1 MSQVRSVLRG
11 RPSRLHGGKPRI
23 AQRPGRCLLEFLEL
37 RRLLTGVAPVAADD
51 AYGVLEDIPLIENT
65 AGLLG
70 NGVLS
75 NDTDVESDHLTA
87 VKVTDPAN
95 GTLALDPDGSFLY
108 TPNANFNGVD
118 TFTYKAN
125 DGTGDSNVATVTI
138 TVTAVNDVPSFTKGA
153 DQTVLEEAGAQT
165 AAGWATAISAG
176 PADEAAQALD
186 FIVSNDNNALFA
198 VQAAI
203 NATSGDLTYT
213 LVADGN
219 GLATV
224 TVRLH
229 DDGGT
234 ANGGVDTSAAQTF
247 TVSVTA
253 VNDAPSFTKGADQTV
268 LEDAVAQTV
277 AGWATAISA
286 GPANESGQVL
296 SFTVT
301 NDFNSLFNIQ
311 PAINA
316 TGTLTYT
323 LAPHVNGVPI
333 GPAHVAVWLH
343 DDGGTANGGVDT
355 AALQTFTIMVTPV
368 NDAPFFM
375 TGADQVVDEG
385 LAAQTLAGWATA
397 MYAGQGDEVAQVLD
411 FIVTN
416 DNNAMFAVQPA
427 INATSG
433 DLTYT
438 LAADGNGMATV
449 TVQLHDDGGTA
460 NGGVDTSAAQ
470 TFTINVMAVNDV
482 PSFTKGA
489 DQTVL
494 EDAGAQT
501 AVEWATSMSAGPANE
516 SAQVLDFI
524 VTNDNNALFAAQPAI
539 EAVSGNLTYALAANA
554 NGAATVTVQ
563 LHDDGG
569 EDDGGVDTSAAQ
581 TFTITVTAVN
591 DVPSFTK
598 GANQTVLEDAVA
610 QTVAGWATAIS
621 AGPANEAAQVLNFIV
636 SNDNDALF
644 AVQPAISAAGGL
656 TYTLAADANGLA
668 TVTVQL
674 HDDGGTADGGVNA
687 SAAQTFTIN
696 VTAVN
701 DVPSFTKG
709 LDRTVL
715 EDAVGDNMVTGW
727 ATDIAAGPANE
738 SAQVVDF
745 IVTNNKNS
753 LFSVQPAIDIG
764 GDLTY
769 TLAAN
774 ANGVATVTVKI
785 HDNGGTAN
793 GGVDTSAAQT
803 FTITVTPVNDVPV
816 ATNNT
821 YTVAEDTEL
830 TVGPVGVLA
839 NDVDVDHDALNAVFF
854 EGPTHGELVLND
866 DGSFTYQPDA
876 GFVGTDTFYY
886 KANDCTVD
894 SAVATVT
901 INVIHVNEAPL
912 AKRINVRNAPGQT
925 AAIDVLARSSD
936 PEGDDLIAGVLYAP
950 RHGTAEV
957 DDNGT
962 PGDPSDDVIVYR
974 PDRGYYGGDHFFYE
988 VDDGN
993 GGTAFA
999 RITIRTQ
1006 GAGLVP
1012 GGGTRTDLMVLG
1024 TAGNDVIVL
1033 GRAPNNGVTVMLNG
1047 RALGVFN
1054 PTGKITADGMAG
1066 NDVID
1071 ASAMARRVMLYGGDG
1086 NDELLGGVSRD
1097 SLFGGNGNDVLRGS
1111 GRDYLYGGAG
1121 KDKIFRG

>member
-1 MSQVRSVLRG
+1 MSQLRSVLRG

-37 RRLLTGVAPVAADD
+37 RRLLTGLAPVAVDD

-138 TVTAVNDVPSFTKGA
+138 TVMAVNDVPSFTKGA
-153 DQTVLEEAGAQT
+153 DQTVLEGPWELTVG
-165 AAGWATAISAG
+165 GWATAISAG
-176 PADEAAQALD
+176 PADEAGQALD
-186 FIVSNDNNALFA
+186 FIVTNDNNALFA
-198 VQAAI
+198 VQPAI
-203 NATSGDLTYT
+203 NAAGRLTFT
-213 LVADGN
+213 LAGNGN

-247 TVSVTA
+247 TITVTA

-268 LEDAVAQTV
+268 LEDAGAQTV
-277 AGWATAISA
+277 GGWATAISA
-286 GPANESGQVL
+286 GPA
-296 SFTVT
+296 
-301 NDFNSLFNIQ
+301 
-311 PAINA
+311 
-316 TGTLTYT
+316 
-323 LAPHVNGVPI
+323 
-333 GPAHVAVWLH
+333 
-343 DDGGTANGGVDT
+343 
-355 AALQTFTIMVTPV
+355 
-368 NDAPFFM
+368 
-375 TGADQVVDEG
+375 DE
-385 LAAQTLAGWATA
+385 A
-397 MYAGQGDEVAQVLD
+397 AQVLD

-416 DNNAMFAVQPA
+416 DNNTLFAAQPA
-427 INATSG
+427 VDAASG

-438 LAADGNGMATV
+438 LAGDANGVAIV
-449 TVQLHDDGGTA
+449 TVRLHDDGGTA
-460 NGGVDTSAAQ
+460 NGGVSTSAAQ
-470 TFTINVMAVNDV
+470 TFTVSVTAVNDG

-494 EDAGAQT
+494 EDAEAQT
-501 AVEWATSMSAGPANE
+501 VAGWATAISKGPADE
-516 SAQVLDFI
+516 SGQVLSFT
-524 VTNDNNALFAAQPAI
+524 VTNTFNSLFYVQPAI
-539 EAVSGNLTYALAANA
+539 DATGTLTYTLAPHI
-554 NGAATVTVQ
+554 NGVPTGPAQVNVW

-569 EDDGGVDTSAAQ
+569 TANGGVDTSAAQ

-598 GANQTVLEDAVA
+598 GANQTVLEGAAA
-610 QTVAGWATAIS
+610 QTVAEWATAMS
-621 AGPANEAAQVLNFIV
+621 AGPADEAAQVLIFIV
-636 SNDNDALF
+636 TNDNDAMF

-668 TVTVQL
+668 TVTVRL
-674 HDDGGTADGGVNA
+674 HDDGETANGGVDT
-687 SAAQTFTIN
+687 SAAQTFTIT

-709 LDRTVL
+709 LGRTVL

-830 TVGPVGVLA
+830 TVGPIGVLA
-839 NDVDVDHDALNAVFF
+839 NDVDVDHDALHAVFF

-876 GFVGTDTFYY
+876 GFVGTDTFMY
-886 KANDCTVD
+886 KANDGTVD

-912 AKRINVRNAPGQT
+912 AKRINVRNAPGQM

-936 PEGDDLIAGVLYAP
+936 PEGDDLVAGVLYAP
-950 RHGTAEV
+950 RHGRAEV

>member
-1 MSQVRSVLRG
+1 MSQLRSVLRG

-37 RRLLTGVAPVAADD
+37 RRLLTGLAPVAVDD
-51 AYGVLEDIPLIENT
+51 AYGAVEDIPLFENT
-65 AGLLG
+65 AGVLG
-70 NGVLS
+70 KGVLV
-75 NDTDVESDHLTA
+75 NDTDGESDPLTA

-95 GTLALDPDGSFLY
+95 GTLTLNPDGSFLY

-118 TFTYKAN
+118 TFTYQAN

-153 DQTVLEEAGAQT
+153 DQTVLE
-165 AAGWATAISAG
+165 
-176 PADEAAQALD
+176 
-186 FIVSNDNNALFA
+186 
-198 VQAAI
+198 
-203 NATSGDLTYT
+203 
-213 LVADGN
+213 
-219 GLATV
+219 
-224 TVRLH
+224 
-229 DDGGT
+229 
-234 ANGGVDTSAAQTF
+234 
-247 TVSVTA
+247 
-253 VNDAPSFTKGADQTV
+253 
-268 LEDAVAQTV
+268 DAVAQTV

-286 GPANESGQVL
+286 GPANE
-296 SFTVT
+296 
-301 NDFNSLFNIQ
+301 
-311 PAINA
+311 
-316 TGTLTYT
+316 
-323 LAPHVNGVPI
+323 
-333 GPAHVAVWLH
+333 
-343 DDGGTANGGVDT
+343 
-355 AALQTFTIMVTPV
+355 
-368 NDAPFFM
+368 
-375 TGADQVVDEG
+375 
-385 LAAQTLAGWATA
+385 
-397 MYAGQGDEVAQVLD
+397 VAQVLN

-416 DNNAMFAVQPA
+416 DNNALFAVQPA
-427 INATSG
+427 ISAAG
-433 DLTYT
+433 ALTYT
-438 LAADGNGMATV
+438 LAADGNGLATV

-470 TFTINVMAVNDV
+470 TFAIDVTAVNDV

-494 EDAGAQT
+494 EDAAAQT
-501 AVEWATSMSAGPANE
+501 VAGWATAISAGPANE
-516 SAQVLDFI
+516 VAQVLNFI
-524 VTNDNNALFAAQPAI
+524 VTNDNNALFAVQPAI
-539 EAVSGNLTYALAANA
+539 SAAGGLTYTLAADG
-554 NGAATVTVQ
+554 NGLATVTVQ
-563 LHDDGG
+563 VHDDGG
-569 EDDGGVDTSAAQ
+569 TANGGVNTSAAQ

-598 GANQTVLEDAVA
+598 GANQTVLEGAAA
-610 QTVAGWATAIS
+610 QTVAEWATGMS

-668 TVTVQL
+668 TVTVQV
-674 HDDGGTADGGVNA
+674 HDDGGTANGGVNT
-687 SAAQTFTIN
+687 SAAQTFTIT

-709 LDRTVL
+709 LGRTVL
-715 EDAVGDNMVTGW
+715 EDAVGDNMVSGW
-727 ATDIAAGPANE
+727 ATDIFAGPANE

-816 ATNNT
+816 ATNDT

-876 GFVGTDTFYY
+876 GFVGTDTFFY

-901 INVIHVNEAPL
+901 INVTHVNEAPL

-936 PEGDDLIAGVLYAP
+936 PEGDDLTAGVLYAP

-962 PGDPSDDVIVYR
+962 PGDPSDDLIVYT

-1006 GAGLVP
+1006 GAGLVSA
-1012 GGGTRTDLMVLG
+1012 GGTRTDLMVLG

-1054 PTGKITADGMAG
+1054 PTGRITADGMAG

-1086 NDELLGGVSRD
+1086 NDELLGGAGRD

-1111 GRDYLYGGAG
+1111 GRDYLFGGAG